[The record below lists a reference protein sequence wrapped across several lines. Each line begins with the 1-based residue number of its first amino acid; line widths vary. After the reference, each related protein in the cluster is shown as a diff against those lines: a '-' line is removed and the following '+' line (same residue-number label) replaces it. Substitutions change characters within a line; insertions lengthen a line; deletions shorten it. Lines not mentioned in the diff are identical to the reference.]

1 MVRDARWGSR
11 NGVEGIVFWTVVE
24 KLCLERASKNLLG
37 RSPKFFVWTVIEIFH
52 LDSRQNISFG
62 RSSKFV
68 FWTDV
73 QNLDSGILSG
83 WASKNFFWE
92 VQIN

>member
-1 MVRDARWGSR
+1 M
-11 NGVEGIVFWTVVE
+11 FWTVVE

-37 RSPKFFVWTVIEIFH
+37 RSPKFFVWTVVKI
-52 LDSRQNISFG
+52 LLLGGCRNSSFW
-62 RSSKFV
+62 SKFV

-92 VQIN
+92 VQTN